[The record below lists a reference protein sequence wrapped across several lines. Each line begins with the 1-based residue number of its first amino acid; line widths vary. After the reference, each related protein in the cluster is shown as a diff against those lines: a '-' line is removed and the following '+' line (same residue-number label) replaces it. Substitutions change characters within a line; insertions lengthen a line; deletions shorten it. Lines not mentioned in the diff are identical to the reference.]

1 MVFVGG
7 KHSQMNAIF
16 NACKSTVDKYLL
28 LGTCQALKG
37 IFCAKGATAILAM

>member
-28 LGTCQALKG
+28 LELVK
-37 IFCAKGATAILAM
+37 L